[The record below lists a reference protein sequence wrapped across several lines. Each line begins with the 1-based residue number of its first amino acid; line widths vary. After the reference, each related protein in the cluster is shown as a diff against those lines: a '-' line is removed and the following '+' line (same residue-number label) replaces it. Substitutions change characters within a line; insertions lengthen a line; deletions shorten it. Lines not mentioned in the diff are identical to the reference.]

1 MKKMFFLMAAFLM
14 VAATNV
20 NAQSAKELAKQQQ
33 ELNEINRK
41 MLNAKPTKEAKKQ
54 AKQLKKEGW
63 TVMAG
68 DRSIEQQINESHL
81 YSAELMADEN
91 GAQTKR
97 FIIQSGMST
106 SGTFNAGKAVARA
119 AAQAELASMLK
130 TEIVAAMQQKLDN
143 EQYSG
148 IDAQTIDKFNQRAKF
163 IVDQTLTNTPV
174 FMTIYRRLPNNN
186 FEVQVR
192 LAIDKKELQARLK
205 RNMLKEME
213 NEGDKLNSLVDEV
226 IKNKF

>member
-20 NAQSAKELAKQQQ
+20 NAQTAKELAKQQQ

-63 TVMAG
+63 QVMAG
-68 DRSIEQQINESHL
+68 ERSLEQMITNSLL
-81 YSAELMADEN
+81 YGEELMADET
-91 GAQTKR
+91 GAPTKR
-97 FIIQSGMST
+97 FIIQSSMST
-106 SGTFNAGKAVARA
+106 AATFNSGKA
-119 AAQAELASMLK
+119 QAKATAVSDLAGLLQ
-130 TEIVAAMQQKLDN
+130 TQIAAAMQQKIDN
-143 EQYSG
+143 AQTSA
-148 IDAQTIDKFNQRAKF
+148 IDAMTVDQFNMRAKS
-163 IVDQTLTNTPV
+163 IVEGTLTNLQP

-192 LAIDKKELQARLK
+192 LAVDKKELQARLK

-213 NEGDKLNSLVDEV
+213 KEGDELNSIVDDV
-226 IKNKF
+226 IKNNF